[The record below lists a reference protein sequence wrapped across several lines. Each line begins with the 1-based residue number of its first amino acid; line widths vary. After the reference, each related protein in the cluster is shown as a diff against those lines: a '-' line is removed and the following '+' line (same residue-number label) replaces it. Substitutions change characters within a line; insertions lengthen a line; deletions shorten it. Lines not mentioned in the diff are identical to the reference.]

1 MKFIEPT
8 FDAGG
13 ELWPALS
20 NQPPKDTGALEDTI
34 ARQSSELN
42 LRLTEVLELYSV
54 QSRQADALELAR
66 EEIHRLKQTVS
77 ALQEITTQQKSD
89 AVAARDKILLLENE
103 KAALRSELGRVLHDS
118 KALEDRVFAMQDAF
132 KVSATN
138 VTSALEQIEYLNS
151 ELATGAAERFKLVAT
166 VQGEK
171 RRHNQK
177 ISIWEN
183 RVEKAE
189 ARTEIQEAQIK
200 HLETVR
206 TQLDKRIQVLE
217 TLLRSERDVA
227 ERKIERLTN
236 EVQQRR
242 SDPSL
247 ARLTPTTG
255 RFPALGAMM
264 T

>member
-1 MKFIEPT
+1 MKFMEPT

-20 NQPPKDTGALEDTI
+20 NQPHKDTGPLEDTI

-42 LRLTEVLELYSV
+42 LRLTEVLELYNV
-54 QSRQADALELAR
+54 QSRQADALEMSS

-89 AVAARDKILLLENE
+89 AAAAQDKILLLENE
-103 KAALRSELGRVLHDS
+103 KAALRSELDRVLQDS
-118 KALEDRVFAMQDAF
+118 KTLEDRIFAMQAAF
-132 KVSATN
+132 NTSATN

-166 VQGEK
+166 VHGEK
-171 RRHNQK
+171 RRHNQQ
-177 ISIWEN
+177 ISICEN

-200 HLETVR
+200 HLDTVR

-227 ERKIERLTN
+227 ERKIERLAN
-236 EVQQRR
+236 ELRQRR

-247 ARLTPTTG
+247 ARLTPATSQ
-255 RFPALGAMM
+255 FPALGAMM

>member
-42 LRLTEVLELYSV
+42 LRLTEVLELYNV

-89 AVAARDKILLLENE
+89 AASARDKILLLENE
-103 KAALRSELGRVLHDS
+103 RAALQSELDRVLQKS
-118 KALEDRVFAMQDAF
+118 KKLEDMIFAMQAAF
-132 KVSATN
+132 NASATN
-138 VTSALEQIEYLNS
+138 VTSAHEQNEYLNS
-151 ELATGAAERFKLVAT
+151 ELATGVAERFKLVAT
-166 VQGEK
+166 VHGEK
-171 RRHNQK
+171 RRHNQQL
-177 ISIWEN
+177 SIWEN

-189 ARTEIQEAQIK
+189 ARTEIQKAQIK

-206 TQLDKRIQVLE
+206 GQLDKRIQVLE